1 MIRRYAL
8 TLLALFLVVFPG
20 GAQEW
25 LMTVPQKAVF
35 SVASNPLNRSSVLAG
50 NYSRGFLASTD
61 GGGTWQELSVGDLSG
76 TSQIST
82 LLYHPRDTTTL
93 FAGGVGFTGLDRST
107 DAGMTWENVL
117 KDPVGFRFEVSCN
130 GSIAF
135 HPGRPDTM
143 YVIRSSPGVIF
154 RSVNRGENWDSIG
167 AIPGLTGTDRMRALA
182 ICPDV
187 DSAHI
192 MLACGRRSTIYRSSD
207 GGRTWASSGYAF
219 GGQPDTDGS
228 QIRWSPTTP
237 GKVYATAQ
245 FSLIQN
251 TGNGGLHVSEDYG
264 LTWKVMKFQDTSLY
278 ALEVFPTKSGD
289 EIFVGGSQLST
300 SNPALKGDSIVYRS
314 PDGGTT
320 WQDLSNVSWTENELG
335 ESVANVWGFALVN
348 VDGRNEVLMA
358 TEVGAYR
365 STAVT
370 SVNENR
376 RSVGEIDLRSTGNN
390 VLVTMPESVNN
401 GTYAITT
408 VLGQLV
414 TTGTLSGGGIQ
425 RIDLSGYSTAPYLI
439 RVVAGDRVGA
449 MITIR

>member
-1 MIRRYAL
+1 MIRRYTV
-8 TLLALFLVVFPG
+8 TLLALFFVVFPG

-50 NYSRGFLASTD
+50 NYARGFLASTD
-61 GGGTWQELSVGDLSG
+61 GGGTWQELSVGDLGG

-82 LLYHPRDTTTL
+82 LLFHPRDTTTL

-107 DAGMTWENVL
+107 DAGMSWENVL
-117 KDPVGFRFEVSCN
+117 KDPVGFRFEVSGN

-135 HPGRPDTM
+135 HPGSPDTM
-143 YVIRSSPGVIF
+143 YVIRASPGVIF

-182 ICPDV
+182 ICPDA

-207 GGRTWASSGYAF
+207 GGKTWVSSGYAF

-245 FSLIQN
+245 YSLIQN

-300 SNPALKGDSIVYRS
+300 SAPGLKGDSIVYRS

-335 ESVANVWGFALVN
+335 ELVANVWGFALVN
-348 VDGRNEVLMA
+348 VDGRSEVLMA

-370 SVNENR
+370 SVHENS
-376 RSVGEIDLRSTGNN
+376 RSAGEIALQSHGNS
-390 VLVTMPESVNN
+390 VLVTMPDNMHS
-401 GTYAITT
+401 GSYAITT

-414 TTGTLSGGGIQ
+414 ATGHLHGSGVQ
-425 RIDLSGYSTAPYLI
+425 RIDLTGYPIAPYLV
-439 RVVAGDRVGA
+439 RVIVGDRVGA